1 MAREQAVYVYWDEH
15 LKGHAFAYRKP
26 HSNKVIVSDGVYERE
41 VDAENSA
48 WLCCFARKEELDEV
62 GFVPKTTAKQFLC
75 IKNLIF
81 L

>member
-26 HSNKVIVSDGVYERE
+26 HSNKVIVSDGVYDRE

-62 GFVPKTTAKQFLC
+62 GFVPNNHCKTVSVH
-75 IKNLIF
+75 
-81 L
+81 